1 MRIEIASVLE
11 NKLIARNIWKM
22 KMTAPGVAE
31 QYKGAGQ
38 FIQILVESSWA
49 NPLRRPMSISAVEG
63 GKIEIIYKVFGEM
76 TQLLSEKGAGEELD
90 ILGPLG
96 NTFKLHDDGSTPV
109 LVGGGVGLA
118 PIINMYGEFNLLGKD
133 AFLIIGARTGAEHF
147 IEHEPHN
154 NVLLTTDDGSIGI
167 PGTVIPAIEKS
178 LEKTTNP
185 AIFACGPELMLKAVQ
200 EFAAAHA
207 MPAQLSVESYMGCG
221 IGICQGCVVERV
233 NGSVTK
239 HSYHEKYSLVC
250 IDGPVYQSEEVI
262 IG

>member
-1 MRIEIASVLE
+1 MKIEIATVIE
-11 NKLIARNIWKM
+11 NKLIASNLWKM
-22 KMTAPGVAE
+22 KMEAPGVAE

-38 FIQILVESSWA
+38 FIQILVDSSWA
-49 NPLRRPMSISAVEG
+49 NPLRRPMSISAVED

-76 TQLLSEKGAGEELD
+76 TQLLSEKDAGENLD

-96 NTFKLHDDGSTPV
+96 NTFKLHDDGSTPI

-118 PIINMYGEFNLLGKD
+118 PILNMYGEINLSEKD
-133 AFLIIGARTGAEHF
+133 GFLIIGARTGAEHF
-147 IEHEPHN
+147 MEHEPHN

-167 PGTVIPAIEKS
+167 LGTVIPAIEKS
-178 LEKTTNP
+178 LEKATNP
-185 AIFACGPELMLKAVQ
+185 AIFACGPEQMLKAVQ
-200 EFAAAHA
+200 EFAAVHA

-233 NGSVTK
+233 NGSSTE

-250 IDGPVYQSEEVI
+250 IDGPVYQTEEVF

>member
-1 MRIEIASVLE
+1 MKIELASILE
-11 NKLIARNIWKM
+11 NELIARNIWKM

-38 FIQILVESSWA
+38 FIQILVDSSWA
-49 NPLRRPMSISAVEG
+49 NPLRRPMSISAVED

-76 TQLLSEKGAGEELD
+76 TQLLSEKDAGENLD

-96 NTFKLHDDGSTPV
+96 NTFKLHDDGSTPI

-118 PIINMYGEFNLLGKD
+118 PILNMYGEINLSEKD
-133 AFLIIGARTGAEHF
+133 GFLIIGARTGAEHF
-147 IEHEPHN
+147 MEHEPHN

-167 PGTVIPAIEKS
+167 LGTVIPAIEKS
-178 LEKTTNP
+178 LEKATNP
-185 AIFACGPELMLKAVQ
+185 AIFACGPEQMLKAVQ
-200 EFAAAHA
+200 EFAAVHA

-233 NGSVTK
+233 NGSSTE

-250 IDGPVYQSEEVI
+250 IDGPVYQTEEVF

>member
-1 MRIEIASVLE
+1 
-11 NKLIARNIWKM
+11 
-22 KMTAPGVAE
+22 
-31 QYKGAGQ
+31 
-38 FIQILVESSWA
+38 
-49 NPLRRPMSISAVEG
+49 MSISAVED

-76 TQLLSEKGAGEELD
+76 TQLLSEKDAGENLD

-96 NTFKLHDDGSTPV
+96 NTFKLHDDGSTPI

-118 PIINMYGEFNLLGKD
+118 PILNMYGEINLSEKD
-133 AFLIIGARTGAEHF
+133 GFLIIGARTGAEHF
-147 IEHEPHN
+147 MEHEPHN

-167 PGTVIPAIEKS
+167 LGTVIPAIEKS
-178 LEKTTNP
+178 LEKATNP
-185 AIFACGPELMLKAVQ
+185 AIFACGPEQMLKAVQ
-200 EFAAAHA
+200 EFAAVHA

-233 NGSVTK
+233 NGSSTE

-250 IDGPVYQSEEVI
+250 IDGPVYQTEEVF

>member
-1 MRIEIASVLE
+1 
-11 NKLIARNIWKM
+11 M
-22 KMTAPGVAE
+22 KAPGVAK

-38 FIQILVESSWA
+38 FIQILVDSSWA
-49 NPLRRPMSISAVEG
+49 NPLRRPMSISAVED

-76 TQLLSEKGAGEELD
+76 TQLLSEKDAGENLD

-96 NTFKLHDDGSTPV
+96 NTFKLHDDGSTPI

-118 PIINMYGEFNLLGKD
+118 PILNMYGEINLSEKD
-133 AFLIIGARTGAEHF
+133 GFLIIGARTGAEHF
-147 IEHEPHN
+147 MEHEPHN

-167 PGTVIPAIEKS
+167 LGTVIPAIEKS
-178 LEKTTNP
+178 LEKATNP
-185 AIFACGPELMLKAVQ
+185 AIFACGPEQMLKAVQ
-200 EFAAAHA
+200 EFAAVHA

-233 NGSVTK
+233 NGSSTE

-250 IDGPVYQSEEVI
+250 IDGPVYQTEEVF

>member
-1 MRIEIASVLE
+1 MKIELASILE
-11 NKLIARNIWKM
+11 NELIARNIWKM

-38 FIQILVESSWA
+38 FIQILVDSSWA
-49 NPLRRPMSISAVEG
+49 NPLRRPMSISAVED

-76 TQLLSEKGAGEELD
+76 TQLLSEKDAGENLD

-96 NTFKLHDDGSTPV
+96 NTFKLHDDGSTPI
-109 LVGGGVGLA
+109 LVGGGVGVA
-118 PIINMYGEFNLLGKD
+118 PILNMYGEINLSEKD
-133 AFLIIGARTGAEHF
+133 GFLIIGARTGAEHF
-147 IEHEPHN
+147 MEHEPHN

-167 PGTVIPAIEKS
+167 LGTVIPAIEKS
-178 LEKTTNP
+178 LEKATNP
-185 AIFACGPELMLKAVQ
+185 AIFACGPEQMLKAVQ
-200 EFAAAHA
+200 EFAAVHA
-207 MPAQLSVESYMGCG
+207 MRAQLSVESYMGCG

-233 NGSVTK
+233 NGSSTE

-250 IDGPVYQSEEVI
+250 IDGPVYQTEEVF

>member
-1 MRIEIASVLE
+1 LKIELASILE
-11 NKLIARNIWKM
+11 NELIARNIWKM

-38 FIQILVESSWA
+38 FIQILVDSSWA
-49 NPLRRPMSISAVEG
+49 NPLRRPMSISAVED

-76 TQLLSEKGAGEELD
+76 TQLLSEKDAGENLD

-96 NTFKLHDDGSTPV
+96 NTFKLHDDGSTPI

-118 PIINMYGEFNLLGKD
+118 PILNMYGEINLSEKD
-133 AFLIIGARTGAEHF
+133 GFLIIGARTGAEHF
-147 IEHEPHN
+147 MEHEPHN

-167 PGTVIPAIEKS
+167 LGTVIPAIEKS
-178 LEKTTNP
+178 LEKATNP
-185 AIFACGPELMLKAVQ
+185 AIFACGPEQMLKAVQ
-200 EFAAAHA
+200 EFAAVHA

-233 NGSVTK
+233 NGSSTE

-250 IDGPVYQSEEVI
+250 IDGPVYQTEEVF